1 MPDLT
6 HYIDL
11 LKAVACVVVP
21 VVIWCVVKFWNVRI

>member
-1 MPDLT
+1 MDLT

-21 VVIWCVVKFWNVRI
+21 VVIWSLLTLKGHER